1 MEKFF
6 FMRPL
11 LDRLAQA
18 RFFCRMVAIVL
29 RVVAALF
36 VLFSLTTF
44 FKAGKIIF
52 DLPTNGILGG
62 VLFEIFFVVAV
73 YAVAHVLLI
82 RARDIDR
89 LQPGEFYA
97 LSIGPILIKLLGEA
111 YASFVSFT
119 AIGGGL
125 FVWFTSMKLD
135 KLLNPIVR
143 MLFPSTRDDPSF
155 MGGIE
160 FMFSGVLVAIAAV
173 VVCYI
178 LAEAL
183 ALLVRGTRNADS
195 AHTLNGQPGY
205 KSRFGS

>member
-1 MEKFF
+1 MEKYF

-18 RFFCRMVAIVL
+18 RFFCHMVAIAL

-89 LQPGEFYA
+89 LQPGEYYA
-97 LSIGPILIKLLGEA
+97 LTIGPILLRLLGEA
-111 YASFVSFT
+111 YASFVSLT

-125 FVWFTSMKLD
+125 FVWFTSMRLD
-135 KLLNPIVR
+135 KVLNPIVR
-143 MLFPSTRDDPSF
+143 MLFPGTRDDASF

-160 FMFSGVLVAIAAV
+160 FMFSGVLVAIAV
-173 VVCYI
+173 LVVCY
-178 LAEAL
+178 LAAEML
-183 ALLVRGTRNADS
+183 HLLTRDARNSVAS
-195 AHTLNGQPGY
+195 RALNGQPGY